1 MDKLQECAKAFERL
15 LDKKYRIVIGRK
27 GKSVELEIC
36 FDAADF
42 HHLLGLHKLED
53 IEVFSGKRAKVFRDI
68 LSGHI
73 LFSAMQKSQY
83 FNKIENRIEPF
94 SALETL
100 LDDNRLIFR
109 YNKKLNSFSLITA
122 EYLLSTPYQ
131 AVDVYIFLDRKSE
144 GEQFFCRS
152 FFPKENTDYTVGQAA
167 YTLLYKEKITLSTGE
182 TEIQYDRL
190 SPLPKSRELHGIHR
204 P

>member
-1 MDKLQECAKAFERL
+1 MDKLQRCAKAFEQL

-27 GKSVELEIC
+27 GKSVELELI

-42 HHLLGLHKLED
+42 HHLLGLHKLKD
-53 IEVFSGKRAKVFRDI
+53 IEVFSGKRAKVFGDI
-68 LSGHI
+68 LAGQIS
-73 LFSAMQKSQY
+73 FSAMEKSQY
-83 FNKIENRIEPF
+83 FSQIENRVEPF

-109 YNKKLNSFSLITA
+109 YNKKINSFSLITA

-131 AVDVYIFLDRKSE
+131 ATDVYIFLDRKGE

-152 FFPKENTDYTVGQAA
+152 FFPKESRDYTAGQAA
-167 YTLLYKEKITLSTGE
+167 YTLLYKEKITVSTGQKE
-182 TEIQYDRL
+182 FQYDRL
-190 SPLPKSRELHGIHR
+190 SPLPKKQ
-204 P
+204 